1 MRAFTIRGFVVA
13 VAALVPLTALAQQ
26 STQPSQSSGSSS
38 RSTSSAQSRASGLD
52 RSDKAFVTKAAQ
64 DGKAEVMLGQLAAE
78 RGGSDAVKQFGQ
90 RMVSDHGKANDEL
103 AQLAQQK
110 GVTVGDADS
119 SHKKMHD
126 RLAKLSGA
134 QFDREYMREMTRD
147 HDKDVKEFQRA
158 AKSAKDPDVK
168 AWAAKTL
175 PVLQEHQ
182 QQAKQLAASA
192 GKEGGSASPGGASG
206 PRR

>member
-1 MRAFTIRGFVVA
+1 MRALTVRGLIVA
-13 VAALVPLTALAQQ
+13 VAALLPLTAAAQQ
-26 STQPSQSSGSSS
+26 STQSTPSG
-38 RSTSSAQSRASGLD
+38 QSRAGGLD
-52 RSDKAFVTKAAQ
+52 RSDKAFVTKAAR

-90 RMVSDHGKANDEL
+90 RMVTDHGKANDEL
-103 AQLAQQK
+103 MQLAQQK
-110 GVTVGDADS
+110 GVTVPETDS
-119 SHKKMHD
+119 SHKKLQD
-126 RLAKLSGA
+126 RLSKLSGA

-158 AKSAKDPDVK
+158 AKSAKDADVK

-192 GKEGGSASPGGASG
+192 GKEGGSASPSSTGTK
-206 PRR
+206 R

>member
-1 MRAFTIRGFVVA
+1 MRALTIRSFVVA

-38 RSTSSAQSRASGLD
+38 RSSQSRSGGLD
-52 RSDKAFVTKAAQ
+52 RSDKAFITKAAQ

-78 RGGSDAVKQFGQ
+78 RGGSDSVKQFGQ
-90 RMVSDHGKANDEL
+90 RMATDHGKANDEL

-110 GVTVGDADS
+110 GVTVPDADS

-126 RLAKLSGA
+126 RLSKLSGA

-192 GKEGGSASPGGASG
+192 GKEGGSASPGSSG